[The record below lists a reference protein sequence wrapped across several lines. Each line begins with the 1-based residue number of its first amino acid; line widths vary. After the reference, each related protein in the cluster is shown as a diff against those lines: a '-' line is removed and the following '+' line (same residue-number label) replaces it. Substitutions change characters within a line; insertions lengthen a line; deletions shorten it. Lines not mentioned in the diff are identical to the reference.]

1 MKRIFKIA
9 LVLIVIILIEI
20 CINLGIVYLLSL
32 GETVKVT
39 KNLSKYDDVIGEK
52 AKGNYENKWDM
63 SEEIFPKSI
72 NDLEVKDFKMVYYN
86 PWDAQYLSYLVVDY
100 NEEEYNKELER
111 LNKVGIDKYIGYYG
125 VTGFTKYKLLAMEA
139 DSYNGFVYAITK
151 DTRVIYVE
159 IIFCNY
165 FMDLDYKKHINED
178 YLTDGFDA
186 SIDNK
191 YKQSMM
197 EAK

>member
-1 MKRIFKIA
+1 MKRVFKIA

-39 KNLSKYDDVIGEK
+39 KNLSKYDEVIGDK

-86 PWDAQYLSYLVVDY
+86 PWDAQYLSYLVPKPD
-100 NEEEYNKELER
+100 L
-111 LNKVGIDKYIGYYG
+111 
-125 VTGFTKYKLLAMEA
+125 
-139 DSYNGFVYAITK
+139 
-151 DTRVIYVE
+151 
-159 IIFCNY
+159 II
-165 FMDLDYKKHINED
+165 
-178 YLTDGFDA
+178 
-186 SIDNK
+186 
-191 YKQSMM
+191 
-197 EAK
+197 AK

>member
-1 MKRIFKIA
+1 MFRTIIGFLAIVLLIFGSFMSK
-9 LVLIVIILIEI
+9 VEI
-20 CINLGIVYLLSL
+20 NDNINQYNDFIGI
-32 GETVKVT
+32 
-39 KNLSKYDDVIGEK
+39 N
-52 AKGNYENKWDM
+52 AKEEYKNKWNMD
-63 SEEIFPKSI
+63 ETIFPDKI
-72 NDLEVKDFKMVYYN
+72 TDNMNVIDYKMVYYN

-139 DSYNGFVYAITK
+139 DPYNGFVYAITK

-165 FMDLDYKKHINED
+165 FMDLDYKKYINED
-178 YLTDGFDA
+178 YLPDGFDA

>member
-32 GETVKVT
+32 GETVQVT
-39 KNLSKYDDVIGEK
+39 KNLSKYNEVIGDK

-72 NDLEVKDFKMVYYN
+72 NDLDVKDFKMVYYN

-111 LNKVGIDKYIGYYG
+111 LNKVGIDKYIGS
-125 VTGFTKYKLLAMEA
+125 LL
-139 DSYNGFVYAITK
+139 SAI
-151 DTRVIYVE
+151 
-159 IIFCNY
+159 
-165 FMDLDYKKHINED
+165 
-178 YLTDGFDA
+178 
-186 SIDNK
+186 S
-191 YKQSMM
+191 
-197 EAK
+197 

>member
-39 KNLSKYDDVIGEK
+39 KNLSKYDDVIGDK
-52 AKGNYENKWDM
+52 AKDNYENKWDM
-63 SEEIFPKSI
+63 SEKIFPKSI

-151 DTRVIYVE
+151 NNKIVYVE

-165 FMDLDYKKHINED
+165 FMDLDYKKYINKD
-178 YLTDGFDA
+178 YLPDGFDA
-186 SIDNK
+186 SIENK